1 MKKRLVIALTLI
13 LVLVFTMGSLVGCDE
28 IFKRNE
34 ERDAKQI
41 VATVNYA
48 GQTGYVTKGELISSF
63 NAYAYSYVYYYGMT
77 YQQAADY
84 ILKSLA
90 QRELLVLFA
99 KEYIFNAYKEK
110 GLIASDAAL
119 ETVKIEELLTRS
131 ELNKAIEDTNHDM
144 LHSLSSIID
153 GLYTD
158 DVYNEGK
165 IDEEDE
171 EVEITDPV
179 KVKFETFD
187 GSAVEAQKIQ
197 KGTKADEPTAPTL
210 AKTFNLL

>member
-13 LVLVFTMGSLVGCDE
+13 MVLVFALGSLVGCDE

-41 VATVNYA
+41 VATVTYN
-48 GQTGYVTKGELISSF
+48 GQTAYVTKGELAASF

-99 KEYIFNAYKEK
+99 KEYILTEYIKMEK
-110 GLIASDAAL
+110 LPAGTTL
-119 ETVKIEELLTRS
+119 ETSKIEDLLTRS
-131 ELNKAIEDTNHDM
+131 
-144 LHSLSSIID
+144 
-153 GLYTD
+153 
-158 DVYNEGK
+158 
-165 IDEEDE
+165 
-171 EVEITDPV
+171 
-179 KVKFETFD
+179 
-187 GSAVEAQKIQ
+187 
-197 KGTKADEPTAPTL
+197 
-210 AKTFNLL
+210 